1 MSATGGGAAAS
12 APNGANAANGAAA
25 GAVSRAAVED
35 FLYYEA
41 DLLDNWQLEEWAALF
56 TDDGQYWVPST
67 DAPPDADPRHSLFLI
82 YDDRHRIGER
92 AKRLLKKSAHAE
104 FPHSRTRH
112 LISNVRVFSTGNGLR
127 DGDLRVTCNFV
138 VYRSKQG
145 VNDIYPGHSIYDL
158 AGDGESFRIRL
169 KRAVLDVDTLRPQ
182 GKVSIVL

>member
-1 MSATGGGAAAS
+1 MSGAMVTP
-12 APNGANAANGAAA
+12 APVTSNA
-25 GAVSRAAVED
+25 VTRAAVED
-35 FLYYEA
+35 FLYAEA

-67 DAPPDADPRHSLFLI
+67 DAPPDADPRQTLFLI

-112 LISNVRVFSTGNGLR
+112 LISNVRLHAAGNGLR
-127 DGDLRVTCNFV
+127 EGDVRVTCNFV
-138 VYRSKQG
+138 VYRSKNG

-158 AGDGESFRIRL
+158 VPDGGAFRIPFRIRL